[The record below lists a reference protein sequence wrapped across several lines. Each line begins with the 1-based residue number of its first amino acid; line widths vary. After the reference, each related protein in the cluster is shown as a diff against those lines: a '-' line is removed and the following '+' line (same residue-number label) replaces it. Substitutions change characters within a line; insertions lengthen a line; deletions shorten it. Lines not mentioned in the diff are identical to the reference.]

1 VIWILWHRRVG
12 DLQQMQALATALNMP
27 FEIKKLH
34 FRKPYYAPLANY
46 MLDQDGSDKLMAPS
60 PTVILC
66 AEALC
71 SVVAR
76 KLKRASANTIKIVVL
91 ARPSGTTTDFD
102 LVLTTPQY
110 RLPKAGNIVELRLP
124 LLIAP
129 QSYSAGHSGTTAVLI
144 GATSPPDILDNISAE
159 RIIVDLKSYADR
171 SRKILQVVTSPRT
184 DPEVAKILKQSI
196 VTPHHVHV
204 WKADG
209 QNPYQNLLNQAEEII
224 VTSDSVSMLAD
235 AVATHNPVQIY
246 RLPRRLSFLQRRL
259 EKLYLRHP
267 DHFLF
272 ATGLI
277 EPTTNR
283 WVLIDR
289 LVSDGYV
296 NWFGD
301 TRKPTRH
308 FESRV
313 DLDTA
318 VDAVQKLFANKT

>member
-1 VIWILWHRRVG
+1 VIWILWHRRIG

-34 FRKPYYAPLANY
+34 FRKPHYALLANY
-46 MLDQDGSDKLMAPS
+46 TLDQDGSDRLMAPW
-60 PTVILC
+60 PKVILC

-71 SVVAR
+71 SVIAR
-76 KLKRASANTIKIVVL
+76 KLKRGSADTIKIVTL
-91 ARPSGTTTDFD
+91 ARPSGTTIDFD

-110 RLPKAGNIVELRLP
+110 RLPKVDNVELRLP
-124 LLIAP
+124 LLTTP
-129 QSYSAGHSGTTAVLI
+129 QSYSAGQNGTTAVLV
-144 GATSPPDILDNISAE
+144 GATSPPDILDEVSAE
-159 RIIVDLKSYADR
+159 RMIVDLKSYADL
-171 SRKILQVVTSPRT
+171 SRRVLHVVTSPRT

-196 VTPHHVHV
+196 VAPHHVHV

-209 QNPYQNLLNQAEEII
+209 QNPYQDLLNQAEEII

-235 AVATHNPVQIY
+235 AVATHKPVQIY
-246 RLPRRLSFLQRRL
+246 KLPRQLSFLQGRVER
-259 EKLYLRHP
+259 LYLRHP
-267 DHFLF
+267 NHFLF

-283 WVLIDR
+283 WLLIDR

-301 TRKPTRH
+301 KRKPTRH